1 LEQRFGDALD
11 APAWHRARGCG
22 MIFIGSAILFAIGML
37 LLLISAVRI
46 AVSLIK
52 ICYYLL
58 ALAVLLPVTALLALC
73 VFVQWCAK
81 HVMILARWLRGIP
94 EPIESEPMITINI
107 TLDDDDNASIV
118 ELPRASFRR
127 LRG

>member
-1 LEQRFGDALD
+1 
-11 APAWHRARGCG
+11 
-22 MIFIGSAILFAIGML
+22 MIIIGSAILFAFGML

-46 AVSLIK
+46 AFDLIK
-52 ICYYLL
+52 LCFYLL

-81 HVMILARWLRGIP
+81 HVMILVRWLRGLP
-94 EPIESEPMITINI
+94 KPIESEPMITINI
-107 TLDDDDNASIV
+107 TLDDDDAAAQIV
-118 ELPRASFRR
+118 DLPRAAWHH